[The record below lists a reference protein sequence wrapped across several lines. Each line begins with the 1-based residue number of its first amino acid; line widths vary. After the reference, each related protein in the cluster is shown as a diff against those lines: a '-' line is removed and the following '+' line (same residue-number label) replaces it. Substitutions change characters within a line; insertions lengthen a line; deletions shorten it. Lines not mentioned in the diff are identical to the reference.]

1 MSIPGVTTTITGMES
16 LAVLRQN
23 VAIARTF
30 APMSSAEMASVV
42 AAVAG
47 FAGDGRFE
55 TYKTSIAY
63 DNIITR
69 QMHDMPLEGASA

>member
-1 MSIPGVTTTITGMES
+1 
-16 LAVLRQN
+16 
-23 VAIARTF
+23 
-30 APMSSAEMASVV
+30 MSSAEMASVV